1 MMVLFAAAI
10 LLIAAPAPP
19 ASIFAGKPLNP
30 LLPAPLDFSSVNI
43 SLDKL
48 SSCSDY
54 LTKAKA
60 GDQSA
65 ALHRLGD
72 LPDANMEVAVNRI
85 SRASGCAVPRVVRY
99 GVSR

>member
-10 LLIAAPAPP
+10 SLIAAPAQP
-19 ASIFAGKPLNP
+19 ASMFAGKPLNP
-30 LLPAPLDFSSVNI
+30 LLSAPLDFSSVNI
-43 SLDKL
+43 SLDRL

-60 GDQSA
+60 GDRSA

-72 LPDANMEVAVNRI
+72 LPDANREIAVNQI
-85 SRASGCAVPRVVRY
+85 SPVSGCAVPLIVRY